1 MTRETVSGTWYVV
14 RTSLSFW
21 RRRTDPSVTYAPLPD
36 GRVVDTVRYLS
47 RGRPRLV
54 VGVDVPDGE
63 GWVWRGITPLTRL
76 TSSRWQVVEAQ
87 DEWALTHFEKT
98 LFTPEGWDVYC
109 RAPQVSAS
117 SEEALRAALARHDVP
132 DLFAPLHTAGAR

>member
-14 RTSLSFW
+14 RTSLPFW

-47 RGRPRLV
+47 RGRPKLV

-63 GWVWRGITPLTRL
+63 EWVWRGITPLTRL
-76 TSSRWQVVEAQ
+76 TSSRWQVVQAQ

-109 RAPQVSAS
+109 RAPQVTAS
-117 SEEALRAALARHDVP
+117 SEEALHKALARHDVP
-132 DLFAPLHTAGAR
+132 DLFAPRHTEGAG